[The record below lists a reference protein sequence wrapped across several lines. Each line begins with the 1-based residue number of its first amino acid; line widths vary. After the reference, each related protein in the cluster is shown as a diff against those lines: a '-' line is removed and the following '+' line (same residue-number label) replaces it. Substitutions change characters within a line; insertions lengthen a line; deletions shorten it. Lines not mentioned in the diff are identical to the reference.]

1 MGCYYVDS
9 WVTFGVISIYK
20 LFLLYISLYI
30 NSYIIALYFLR
41 I

>member
-9 WVTFGVISIYK
+9 WVTIGVISISK

-30 NSYIIALYFLR
+30 NSYIIELYF
-41 I
+41 